1 MSQKLLEGAMKV
13 LIFGATGGIGKWV
26 VDYLLHTVHFP
37 KKDLFLASRH
47 NIPYFEKQNLQHFCV
62 DISDTKSF
70 EELPPHV
77 DAVIDL
83 AGAMPARMEGYHPRT
98 YIDVN
103 IIGTLNVLEYC
114 KNAGVDRILFTQS
127 FGDIKQNSEASVILK
142 SNSPRVF
149 DMNDDHTVYVLSKNF
164 AVDLI
169 EHYHQMYG
177 IKNFI
182 FRLPT
187 VHSYSPD
194 VYFYHNGIKK
204 PIGYRYLIQKAIS
217 GETLEVWGDPNRK
230 KDMVYVKDLA
240 QMLFLALSTNVESGV
255 YNVGT
260 GVGTTLQDQ
269 IEGIL
274 EVFSP
279 KGLKNNMVFCPEK
292 PNAPAYIMD
301 ISNAKR
307 DLGYQPNYLYKEMLK
322 DIKKEMDLNRFEV

>member
-1 MSQKLLEGAMKV
+1 MKV

-26 VDYLLHTVHFP
+26 VDYLLNTVHFP
-37 KKDLFLASRH
+37 KEDLFLASRH
-47 NIPYFEKQNLQHFCV
+47 NIPYFEKNNLRHYCV
-62 DISDTKSF
+62 DISNAKSF
-70 EELPPHV
+70 DTLPQHV
-77 DAVIDL
+77 DAIIDL
-83 AGAMPARMEGYHPRT
+83 AGAMPARMEGYHPHT

-114 KNAGVDRILFTQS
+114 KKAGADRILYTQS
-127 FGDIKQNSEASVILK
+127 FGDIKQNSSKTILLK
-142 SNSPRVF
+142 NDAPRIF

-187 VHSYSPD
+187 IHSYSPD

-204 PIGYRYLIQKAIS
+204 PIGYRYLIQKAIA
-217 GETLEVWGDPNRK
+217 GETLEVWGNPTRE

-240 QMLFLALSTNVESGV
+240 QMLYLALSANVESGV

-260 GVGTTLQDQ
+260 GVGTSLQEQ
-269 IEGIL
+269 IEGML

-279 KGLKNNMVFCPEK
+279 NGLKNNMVFCPEK

-301 ISNAKR
+301 ISDAER
-307 DLGYQPNYLYKEMLK
+307 DLGYNPQYFYKKMLEDMKREMYLQ
-322 DIKKEMDLNRFEV
+322 RFK